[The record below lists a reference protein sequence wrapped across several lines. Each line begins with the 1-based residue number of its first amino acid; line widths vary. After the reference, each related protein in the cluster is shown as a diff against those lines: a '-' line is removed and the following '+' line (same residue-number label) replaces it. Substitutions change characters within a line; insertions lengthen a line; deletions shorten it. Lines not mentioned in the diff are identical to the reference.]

1 VYCDRIIFFAERVPV
16 VRKQLIIAATFLACG
31 WLASV
36 TPTTATEK
44 DAGPSFTLIDQN
56 AKSVTAAD
64 LLGKPTLI
72 HFGFTHCPVVCPTT
86 LFELAELMKDL
97 GPRANQVN
105 FVFVTVDPERDTPAL
120 LKQYVAN
127 FDERFIALGG
137 TPDAVEAFAKGF
149 NAAYA
154 KVQQGDSYTIDHTV
168 HGYLLDRDWIKQG
181 TIYAG
186 ADSNRARVVA
196 ALKTLLDDKP
206 LNLPKSARA
215 Q

>member
-1 VYCDRIIFFAERVPV
+1 VII
-16 VRKQLIIAATFLACG
+16 VRKQLTMATALLAWLLVTAMAPRAAE
-31 WLASV
+31 V
-36 TPTTATEK
+36 TS
-44 DAGPSFTLIDQN
+44 GPEFTLIDQN
-56 AKSVTAAD
+56 AKPVTAAD
-64 LLGKPTLI
+64 LKGKPTLV

-86 LFELAELMKDL
+86 LFEVAELMKDL
-97 GPRANQVN
+97 GPRADQVN
-105 FVFVTVDPERDTPAL
+105 FVFVTVDPERDTPEL

-137 TPDAVEAFAKGF
+137 TNEAVEAFAKGF
-149 NAAYA
+149 KAGFT

-186 ADSNRARVVA
+186 ADSNRARVVL
-196 ALKTLLDDKP
+196 ALKTLLDGKP
-206 LNLPKSARA
+206 LKLPKSARA